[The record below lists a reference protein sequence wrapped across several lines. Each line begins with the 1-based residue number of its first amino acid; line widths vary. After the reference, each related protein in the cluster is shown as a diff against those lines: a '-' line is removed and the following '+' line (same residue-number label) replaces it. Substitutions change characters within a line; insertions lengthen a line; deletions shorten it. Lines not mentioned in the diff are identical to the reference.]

1 MDTVVETAIEVAVA
15 TTREEYTSIARKAE
29 RWGVGIGGGA
39 TKITGMGIITTRSL
53 NQILMWN

>member
-1 MDTVVETAIEVAVA
+1 MDTMEMVIEVAVA

-29 RWGVGIGGGA
+29 MWGAGIGGGA